1 MNPLNTDQRQSLFWV
16 ALFIAFGLLLYSLA
30 QVLTPFMFAAI
41 LAYMLNPGVNWLTRH
56 RCPRWLATMAM
67 IFLLAAIV
75 FVLLLTIL
83 PLLQSE
89 LMQLQNRL
97 PNLLVRLNEHFAPK
111 LQKWFGVQ
119 VQFSSVALRKLISE
133 QWVNQDVLTSL
144 FERLQAGGRA
154 LLNLAAITLLVPVVL
169 FYLLVDWNLLLRK
182 ADDLIPRR
190 MHDRF
195 LTIVRE
201 IDVLLAQFL
210 RGQVLLMLLLAIY
223 YSVSLAIA
231 GFDVALPVGILTGL
245 LVFIPYIGFAI
256 GLLLA
261 ILAALLQFG
270 DWYGMIAVAV
280 VYGFGQVLE
289 SFILTPLLVGER
301 IGLHPLA
308 VIFAVLAFGSVFG
321 FFGVLLALP
330 ASAALLVG
338 LRYLK
343 AQYMASNFYDS
354 SDKITIER

>member
-1 MNPLNTDQRQSLFWV
+1 
-16 ALFIAFGLLLYSLA
+16 
-30 QVLTPFMFAAI
+30 
-41 LAYMLNPGVNWLTRH
+41 
-56 RCPRWLATMAM
+56 
-67 IFLLAAIV
+67 
-75 FVLLLTIL
+75 
-83 PLLQSE
+83 
-89 LMQLQNRL
+89 
-97 PNLLVRLNEHFAPK
+97 
-111 LQKWFGVQ
+111 
-119 VQFSSVALRKLISE
+119 
-133 QWVNQDVLTSL
+133 
-144 FERLQAGGRA
+144 
-154 LLNLAAITLLVPVVL
+154 
-169 FYLLVDWNLLLRK
+169 
-182 ADDLIPRR
+182 

-210 RGQVLLMLLLAIY
+210 RGQVLLMVLLAIY

-321 FFGVLLALP
+321 FSACCSRCLP
-330 ASAALLVG
+330 APRCSSAC
-338 LRYLK
+338 
-343 AQYMASNFYDS
+343 D
-354 SDKITIER
+354 I